1 MLRWLQPP
9 RTPRFPVGP
18 AARLSCRAS
27 RVPSKHRALPLL
39 QCSTLHALQLQ
50 VNASLPPSTN
60 VMALHRVASIGNGG
74 IAVHVRGL
82 GQLRWLSTTVN
93 LRVSAG

>member
-1 MLRWLQPP
+1 MVATSTDPP
-9 RTPRFPVGP
+9 FPCGSCSTPVMQGIACAKQAPR
-18 AARLSCRAS
+18 SAS
-27 RVPSKHRALPLL
+27 HL

-82 GQLRWLSTTVN
+82 GQLRWLWTTVN